1 MILVTGGA
9 GFIGSNFIRRALSE
23 TDDIITNLD
32 CLTYAA
38 DKNNMP
44 KHVRHDFFK
53 IDIRNKEGVEQFIK
67 QQPKTIF
74 HFAAESHVDNSISGP
89 EVFVDT
95 NVKGTF
101 NLLEAVRKYSPDTL
115 FIHISTDEVYGSLG
129 IDDPSFTENSP
140 YRPNSPYS
148 ASKAS
153 SDLLVRSYHETYGL
167 KTIITNC
174 SNNYGPYQNKEKLI
188 PKVIT
193 NALQDLP
200 IPIYG
205 NGQNVRD
212 WIHVDDHC
220 DALLYLMRKG
230 SIGQS
235 YNIGAGEETTNI
247 DLVNYICNSLNLI
260 KPRTKKYNENITF
273 AKDRLGHDLR
283 YSINY
288 TKLRELGWIPKV
300 GFEVGL
306 YHTIKFYT
314 ENI

>member
-23 TDDIITNLD
+23 IDDIIINLD

-53 IDIRNKEGVEQFIK
+53 ADIRNKEDVEQFIK

-74 HFAAESHVDNSISGP
+74 HFAAESHVDNSITGP

-101 NLLEAVRKYSPDTL
+101 NLLEAIRKYSQDTL

-129 IDDPSFTENSP
+129 VDDPSFTETSP

-148 ASKAS
+148 ASKAA

-205 NGQNVRD
+205 NGENVRD

-220 DALLYLMRKG
+220 DALLHLMHKG

-235 YNIGAGEETTNI
+235 YNIGAGTETTNI

-260 KPRTKKYNENITF
+260 KPRTKKYNENIEF
-273 AKDRLGHDLR
+273 VKDRLGHDLR
-283 YSINY
+283 YSIDN
-288 TKLRELGWIPKV
+288 TKLRELGWRPKV